1 MRSWLLAVAT
11 LIPEAVRGG
20 TQPEPASNTNRADGY
35 VNSVYFTNWGIY
47 QRKFFPANLPVA
59 QISHVLYAFV
69 SPDADGT
76 IQSIDLPADLENHYD
91 GDSWDTGGNNAY
103 GCVNQLFSLKKA
115 NRKLKV
121 ILSIGGWTLSANFP
135 TAASTEATRA
145 TFARSAVEMMK
156 DWGFDGIDVD
166 WEYPQDDTQA
176 QNMVLL
182 LQQIR
187 KSLDDYAK
195 KHASSHHFQLSIA
208 APAGREHYSKLRM
221 AELGRIL
228 DYVNL
233 MAYDYAGQWGKYS
246 GHASNLFP
254 DSDNPN
260 ATPFDTDAAVTAYIK
275 GGIPAN
281 KIVLGI
287 PTYGRSFEQT
297 DGIGKPFSGV
307 GGGSW
312 ENGIWDYKSLPKAG
326 ATLRY
331 DDVVKANYSYDAAA
345 QELISYDTPDSVKE
359 KVNYI
364 KSRGSGGLAGCMFW
378 EASGDR
384 HDSESLIGTSA
395 NSLGALDS
403 TQNWINYPDS
413 KYDNI
418 LTA

>member
-1 MRSWLLAVAT
+1 MFFWLPAVAA
-11 LIPEAVRGG
+11 LIPGAVQSEAL
-20 TQPEPASNTNRADGY
+20 QSNSSSTHAKGY

-47 QRKFFPANLPVA
+47 ARNFPPASLPVR

-69 SPDADGT
+69 SPSTDGT
-76 IQSIDLPADLENHYD
+76 INSIDSWADLQKHYD
-91 GDSWDTGGNNAY
+91 GDSWNTVGNNAY
-103 GCVNQLFSLKKA
+103 GCVKQLFSLKKA

-121 ILSIGGWTLSANFP
+121 ILSIGGWTLSTNFP
-135 TAASTEATRA
+135 AAASTETTRA
-145 TFARSAVEMMK
+145 TFAKSAVDMMK

-166 WEYPQDDTQA
+166 WEYPRDETQA

-187 KSLDDYAK
+187 NTLDDYAK
-195 KHASSHHFQLSIA
+195 KFAPSHHFQLSIA
-208 APAGREHYSKLRM
+208 APAGREHYSKLKM

-246 GHASNLFP
+246 GHASNLYP
-254 DSDNPN
+254 APDNPN
-260 ATPFDTDAAVTAYIK
+260 ATPFNTDAAVTAYIN
-275 GGIPAN
+275 GGVPAS
-281 KIVLGI
+281 KIVLGM

-297 DGIGKPFSGV
+297 EGIGRPFAGV

-312 ENGIWDYKSLPKAG
+312 ENGIWDYRSLPTAG

-331 DDVVKANYSYDAAA
+331 DDVAVANYTYNSATK
-345 QELISYDTPDSVKE
+345 ELISYDSPESVRA
-359 KVNYI
+359 KVGYI
-364 KSRGSGGLAGCMFW
+364 HGRNLGGSMFW

-384 HDSESLIGTSA
+384 RDSESLIGTSA
-395 NSLGALDS
+395 KSLGILDS
-403 TQNWINYPDS
+403 TENWINYPDS

-418 LTA
+418 RGSKG